1 MLNGTANRLLRLM
14 GIDPPGETER
24 LHSPE
29 EIRMLVEQ
37 STEGGS
43 LLKQD
48 ARLLEGV
55 FEFSEK
61 TAQEVMTP
69 RTQMVA
75 LEADLTVERAADEVA
90 EAGRSRYP
98 VYTDSLD
105 EIVGVVHAKD
115 ILAALRSR
123 PGSTVR
129 QIMRPPLFVPGT
141 REVEDVLADMKRLKT
156 HLAVVLDEYGG
167 TAGLVTMEDLLE
179 EIVGPIYDEYDPQ
192 EARSRAGGAPLLD
205 GAMPISEFNSEYGES
220 LDDTDYTTIGGY
232 VFGQL
237 GRLPR
242 PGDRVK
248 AGPHALEV
256 VEMEG
261 RRVKIAPPASR
272 RARHQARSRVPGRR
286 PGEPSLLRSTSVS
299 TREHPRAELSA
310 ALLDL
315 GYRLAGVST
324 PQEAAR
330 IIAAVAQDVLGWDA
344 YSLDLYV
351 AGQRHGT
358 GGREH
363 GPRGRRRAG
372 GRAARL
378 PLGPGR
384 RDDSEGGGRGRPA
397 DPARGTGRP
406 ASRASVPFGEST
418 ARRHRSCSSRSVT
431 AIGSPA
437 FSRSRATRPT
447 RTTAAT
453 SPCCRRWR
461 ITAAARSSGSG
472 SRRRCGRA
480 GSSSSGRRRSRW
492 S

>member
-1 MLNGTANRLLRLM
+1 MEPAESPSILLGLGAVVVLVLANAFFVAAEFGLVGARKTRLDELAKAGDGKARLARRAVQSLDRYISATQLGITLASLGLGWIGEPALASLIEGGFAWLPDPVAVIATHAVASVIAFIIITVLHIILGELVPKALALLYPEAVSGWVAAPLIGFAWVMSLPIAVLNGTSNRLLRLM
-14 GIDPPGETER
+14 HINPPGETER

-29 EIRMLVEQ
+29 ELRMLVEQ

-61 TAQEVMTP
+61 TALEVMTP

-75 LEADLTVERAADEVA
+75 LEADLPAERAADVVA

-98 VYTDSLD
+98 VFTDSLD
-105 EIVGVVHAKD
+105 EIAGVVHAKD

-123 PGSTVR
+123 PGSRVR
-129 QIMRPPLFVPGT
+129 DIIRPPLFVPGT

-192 EARSRAGGAPLLD
+192 EARARVGGAPVLD
-205 GAMPISEFNSEYGES
+205 GAMPISDFNSEYGES

-248 AGPHALEV
+248 AGSHTLEV

-261 RRVKIAPPASR
+261 RRVKSLR
-272 RARHQARSRVPGRR
+272 LHQAEADTKP
-286 PGEPSLLRSTSVS
+286 E
-299 TREHPRAELSA
+299 AES
-310 ALLDL
+310 
-315 GYRLAGVST
+315 
-324 PQEAAR
+324 P
-330 IIAAVAQDVLGWDA
+330 
-344 YSLDLYV
+344 V
-351 AGQRHGT
+351 AGRQ
-358 GGREH
+358 
-363 GPRGRRRAG
+363 
-372 GRAARL
+372 
-378 PLGPGR
+378 
-384 RDDSEGGGRGRPA
+384 
-397 DPARGTGRP
+397 
-406 ASRASVPFGEST
+406 SRAS
-418 ARRHRSCSSRSVT
+418 
-431 AIGSPA
+431 
-437 FSRSRATRPT
+437 
-447 RTTAAT
+447 
-453 SPCCRRWR
+453 
-461 ITAAARSSGSG
+461 
-472 SRRRCGRA
+472 
-480 GSSSSGRRRSRW
+480 
-492 S
+492 